1 MVQDENRSV
10 MHQNASQTTGIAK
23 QPAYLT
29 KDTALFSKPSRGRNG
44 SHVSASLPIQ
54 SLPPSVAGTTE
65 FSAGNQTYSVP
76 IVRAS
81 HPHVIEGET

>member
-1 MVQDENRSV
+1 MQDENRSV
-10 MHQNASQTTGIAK
+10 MHQNASQTDGIAK
-23 QPAYLT
+23 QPSFLT
-29 KDTALFSKPSRGRNG
+29 KDTVLFSKPSRGRNG

-54 SLPPSVAGTTE
+54 SLTPSAAGTTE
-65 FSAGNQTYSVP
+65 FSAGNRAYSVP